1 MTDNSY
7 LEFLNSW
14 REENKPRVIM
24 FDVASNIPLLYK
36 VSVYYINCSNSLSS
50 KSIFLTQVV
59 IYSCTQLTAF
69 AYKDYVRFGYVDM
82 GLTETSQVVQS
93 FNINTYAPTMLL
105 FKENTEKPADVI
117 QVKPCSPFANSQLQV
132 FSPLLDKSSSV
143 FTRRQGG

>member
-1 MTDNSY
+1 M
-7 LEFLNSW
+7 
-14 REENKPRVIM
+14 P
-24 FDVASNIPLLYK
+24 
-36 VSVYYINCSNSLSS
+36 
-50 KSIFLTQVV
+50 QVV
-59 IYSCTQLTAF
+59 IYSCSQLTAF

-132 FSPLLDKSSSV
+132 FTDCVPVVVVLLDKSSSV
-143 FTRRQGG
+143 FTRRQEG